1 MARNTR
7 EFEDLLKLP
16 ADERLRLANWLID
29 SAVTENKPGASDSE
43 RTTVEIPI
51 TVDLSAEFADQN
63 SARAWAVLRSMTGTL
78 EGPADWSQEL
88 DHYLYGTSKRA
99 ESNE

>member
-1 MARNTR
+1 MARNPR

-16 ADERLRLANWLID
+16 PEERLRLANWLID
-29 SAVTENKPGASDSE
+29 SAANSKRGGSGSDSP
-43 RTTVEIPI
+43 RTVP
-51 TVDLSAEFADQN
+51 DQDG
-63 SARAWAVLRSMTGTL
+63 SRAWAVLRSMTGTL

-88 DHYLYGTSKRA
+88 DHYLYGTPKRG

>member
-1 MARNTR
+1 MARNRR

-16 ADERLRLANWLID
+16 PEERLRLANWLID
-29 SAVTENKPGASDSE
+29 SAANSKRGGSGSDSP
-43 RTTVEIPI
+43 RTIP
-51 TVDLSAEFADQN
+51 DEDGS
-63 SARAWAVLRSMTGTL
+63 RAWAVLRSMTGTL

-88 DHYLYGTSKRA
+88 DHYLYGTPKRG

>member
-1 MARNTR
+1 MARKSR

-16 ADERLRLANWLID
+16 PEERLRLANWLID
-29 SAVTENKPGASDSE
+29 SATNGDRGGSGSGSPRTVPEEDS
-43 RTTVEIPI
+43 
-51 TVDLSAEFADQN
+51 S
-63 SARAWAVLRSMTGTL
+63 RAWAVLRSMTGTL

-88 DHYLYGTSKRA
+88 DHYLYGTPKRG

>member
-1 MARNTR
+1 MARNPR

-16 ADERLRLANWLID
+16 PEERLRLANWLID
-29 SAVTENKPGASDSE
+29 SAANSKRGGSGSDSP
-43 RTTVEIPI
+43 RTVP
-51 TVDLSAEFADQN
+51 DADG
-63 SARAWAVLRSMTGTL
+63 SRAWAVLRSMTGTL

-88 DHYLYGTSKRA
+88 DHYLYGTPKRG

>member
-1 MARNTR
+1 MARNPR

-16 ADERLRLANWLID
+16 PEERLHLANWLID
-29 SAVTENKPGASDSE
+29 SAANSEPGGLGSDSP
-43 RTTVEIPI
+43 RTRPDE
-51 TVDLSAEFADQN
+51 DGS
-63 SARAWAVLRSMTGTL
+63 RAWAVLRSMTGTL

-88 DHYLYGTSKRA
+88 DHYLYGTPKRG

>member
-1 MARNTR
+1 MARNPP

-16 ADERLRLANWLID
+16 PEERLRLANWLID
-29 SAVTENKPGASDSE
+29 SATNSKRGRSGSDLP
-43 RTTVEIPI
+43 RTIP
-51 TVDLSAEFADQN
+51 DEDGS
-63 SARAWAVLRSMTGTL
+63 RAWAVLRSMTGTL

-88 DHYLYGTSKRA
+88 DHYLYGTPKRG

>member
-1 MARNTR
+1 MARNPQ

-16 ADERLRLANWLID
+16 PEERLRLANWLID
-29 SAVTENKPGASDSE
+29 SATDGQQGGLGPDSPRTVPGENG
-43 RTTVEIPI
+43 
-51 TVDLSAEFADQN
+51 
-63 SARAWAVLRSMTGTL
+63 ARAWALLRSMTGTL

-88 DHYLYGTSKRA
+88 DHYLYGTPKRG

>member
-1 MARNTR
+1 MARNPR

-16 ADERLRLANWLID
+16 PEERMRLANWLID
-29 SAVTENKPGASDSE
+29 SATNSQRGGSGSDSPRRVPDE
-43 RTTVEIPI
+43 NG
-51 TVDLSAEFADQN
+51 S
-63 SARAWAVLRSMTGTL
+63 RAWAVLRSMTGTL

-88 DHYLYGTSKRA
+88 DHYLYGTPKRG

>member
-1 MARNTR
+1 MARNPR

-16 ADERLRLANWLID
+16 PEERMRLANWLID
-29 SAVTENKPGASDSE
+29 SAANSEPGGLGSDSRRAAPNE
-43 RTTVEIPI
+43 
-51 TVDLSAEFADQN
+51 DS
-63 SARAWAVLRSMTGTL
+63 SRAWAVLRSMTGTL

-88 DHYLYGTSKRA
+88 DHYLYGTPKRG